1 MTLIKLTASLLV
13 AGLEGEDVMLGGWRP
28 ASDGSTKGAPWF
40 RVRLTRKNAPWA
52 FKCGE
57 PFRRIASLELFTTLL
72 CVMLLVSEEDK
83 ETGLQLR
90 LTSETDNLGNTHAVS
105 KLMTTRFPLVAFLAE
120 LALQTHRFRA
130 HLDLCWVPRLQNIE
144 SDELSNDIVRRFDQ
158 AAEVKVRL
166 DELHLEILNEL
177 LEFGGPLYEDIGQAK
192 KVALAGRS
200 TSRHTGRK
208 RPLEDRLRHTDP
220 W

>member
-1 MTLIKLTASLLV
+1 MRT
-13 AGLEGEDVMLGGWRP
+13 
-28 ASDGSTKGAPWF
+28 
-40 RVRLTRKNAPWA
+40 
-52 FKCGE
+52 
-57 PFRRIASLELFTTLL
+57 
-72 CVMLLVSEEDK
+72 

-120 LALQTHRFRA
+120 LALQTHRSRA

-144 SDELSNDIVRRFDQ
+144 SDELSNDIVRRFDP
-158 AAEVKVRL
+158 ATEVKVRL
-166 DELHLEILNEL
+166 EKLSFEILNQL
-177 LEFGGPLYEDIGQAK
+177 LDFGGPLYEGIGQAK
-192 KVALAGRS
+192 SARLAGLES
-200 TSRHTGRK
+200 TTRPAGRK